1 MKQKAVLQ
9 LVTCLVSLALF
20 SCRSTK
26 ITRATFPSD
35 TSSAPRNTADSLS
48 REKELA
54 LARSIHEKVNAN
66 RLEYRTFSAEMKM
79 DYEDDKGKKMNNLGV
94 NIRMHYDSIIW
105 IRVSGPLNVEGARI
119 LVTKDSIK
127 IINKMEGTVTLRS
140 VSQGKELLKMD
151 LSLSALQDLI
161 VGNPVFLSDS
171 ISNIVTTPSI
181 ISFTSLQPELV
192 SMFNI
197 FADDFLIQ
205 QCKITE
211 KDSTKADPRVVELTY
226 GDHKPVENKKMAFQ
240 RKIYVEEKNVVKV
253 ALDFKKMELNKP
265 LTYPFAIPP
274 SYTRE

>member
-9 LVTCLVSLALF
+9 LVICLASLALF

-35 TSSAPRNTADSLS
+35 TTGARPGGSPGGTD
-48 REKELA
+48 LA
-54 LARSIHEKVNAN
+54 LARSILQKVNAN
-66 RLEYRTFSAEMKM
+66 RLEYKTFSAEMKM

-94 NIRMHYDSIIW
+94 NVRMQYDSVIW

-127 IINKMEGTVTLRS
+127 IINKMENTVTLRS
-140 VSQGKELLKMD
+140 VSEGKELLKMD

-171 ISNIVTTPSI
+171 ISQIVTTPSI
-181 ISFTSLQPELV
+181 ISFASLQPGLE
-192 SMFNI
+192 SMFNV
-197 FADDFLIQ
+197 FADDFLVQ

-211 KDSTKADPRVVELTY
+211 KDSTKESPRVVELTY
-226 GDHKPVENKKMAFQ
+226 GDHKPVAGKKMAFQ

-253 ALDFKKMELNKP
+253 ALDFRKMELDKT
-265 LTYPFAIPP
+265 LTFPFTIPP
-274 SYTRE
+274 SYTRQ

>member
-9 LVTCLVSLALF
+9 LVICLVSLALF

-35 TSSAPRNTADSLS
+35 TTGARGADSLS
-48 REKELA
+48 REKDLA

-66 RLEYRTFSAEMKM
+66 RLEYKTFSAEMKM

-94 NIRMHYDSIIW
+94 NVRMQYDSVIW

-127 IINKMEGTVTLRS
+127 IINKLENTVTLRS
-140 VSQGKELLKMD
+140 VSEGRELLKMD
-151 LSLSALQDLI
+151 LSLAALQDLI

-171 ISNIVTTPSI
+171 ISHIISTPSI
-181 ISFTSLQPELV
+181 ISFSSLQPGLV
-192 SMFNI
+192 SMFNV
-197 FADDFLIQ
+197 FADDFLVQ

-211 KDSTKADPRVVELTY
+211 QDSTKADPRVVELTY
-226 GDHKPVENKKMAFQ
+226 GDHKPVNAKKIAFQ

-253 ALDFKKMELNKP
+253 ALDFKKMELNKQ
-265 LTYPFAIPP
+265 LTFPFTIPP
-274 SYTRE
+274 SYTRQ